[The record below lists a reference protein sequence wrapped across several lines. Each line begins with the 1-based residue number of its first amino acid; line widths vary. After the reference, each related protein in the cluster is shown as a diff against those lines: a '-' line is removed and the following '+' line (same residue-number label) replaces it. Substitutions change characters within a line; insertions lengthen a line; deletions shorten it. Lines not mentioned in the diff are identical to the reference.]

1 MINSPTVS
9 VFTGFTDLTAAKND
23 GTTMPYA
30 ILLSDTVV
38 VTPGGTPPDV
48 ATATAQ
54 KSWKDVAY
62 YLNAEKEESG
72 EAEESEEGDEEA
84 VAVRKSARTEQVDFK
99 AREEE
104 R

>member
-1 MINSPTVS
+1 MS
-9 VFTGFTDLTAAKND
+9 
-23 GTTMPYA
+23 YA

-38 VTPGGTPPDV
+38 VAPGGTPPDV

-62 YLNAEKEESG
+62 YLNAEKEESE
-72 EAEESEEGDEEA
+72 EAEQSEEGHEEEA